1 MLDHIIRF
9 SVQRRWTILTLAI
22 VAAVGGLL
30 AIQQIPV
37 DAVPDLSENQVIV
50 TADWPGHGPTE
61 IDARITSRISRTL
74 QSLDGVRAVRGS
86 SDMGYSL
93 IHVIF
98 KDEITLPEARRR
110 VQEGITSTAAQL
122 PDRVSPVLAPD
133 GIATGQIY
141 WYTVEGTNIDLAELR
156 RCQDE
161 EIAPLLASVP
171 GVAEVASVGGFR
183 SELHINLRPETL
195 VHHKLSLTE
204 FLRQLQHSE
213 HGGGQVIQKEGAE
226 FVLQLEP
233 KSHADVDS
241 LINDW
246 QSRVIRSA
254 DGAPILL
261 GELAEL
267 TIGPAPRRGTF
278 EKEGS
283 ECVAGIVHLRYG
295 YNVLEVTR
303 AVRNRLV
310 EVAASLPSGIR
321 IVPCYDRTPLI
332 LGAVNTVSRTLLEAL
347 IIAAVCVLI
356 VLRHFRA
363 WLVIALTLPL
373 CVLLTFLAI
382 RVLSLTGIL
391 SIQTNIMSLAGI
403 VISIGVLVDSSIVMT
418 ENVMHR
424 LRDRFGDQPVSG
436 DVSEDVIAACSVV
449 GRPVFFS
456 IVVMLISFMPV
467 FSLQGIDGR
476 MYGPLAWT
484 KTLAL
489 IAAAIL
495 AVTLVPALSAIL
507 IRGRM
512 RDETES
518 AVVRSL
524 LTVYRPLLERL
535 LEKPLPLF
543 ILLCTTL
550 ILAAAPTG
558 SANLLQCAVLLSC
571 VILTAAKRSWKG
583 AVACS
588 LAMMFVGLSAS
599 TFMTP
604 LTTELRMPLREGIVM
619 DMPITVPRANVTQS
633 TDDMK
638 ARNMVLCRFP
648 EIRMVTGKAG
658 RAATPFDPAP
668 LDMIESMVE
677 FFPDD
682 VWPKRLLLAQDATRL
697 SREFAGTLAQSGLI
711 ETIPDQQLSEI
722 TDAALFRFDAAQRE
736 TAWQLQQ
743 TFRTSLRE
751 KLCETCLLAVSDL
764 WLSRGE
770 IQQPLTTADAGRV
783 QNQIV
788 PEVLR
793 DLEMT
798 PSDLTVATFLR
809 HAQRILN
816 ETDIAETAD
825 VANSGQAV
833 FLEDSALALRAI
845 IRTADA
851 EWKTAARNLDETLQ
865 NRAVPTF
872 VHVLSDEIFAR
883 TVILDD
889 QLRKQR
895 EQVIELRKSSRK
907 ADHSGDHHHGLASYG
922 DLPFVDPHPEY
933 DRIREE
939 MRERWK
945 ASLKLHRHTPETL
958 ASFGGEM
965 DRVLQMPGWTNVW
978 TRPIQNRV
986 DMLATGVNSEVGV
999 RVLGRSLNDV
1009 VDASEEIAR
1018 ILRDVPGAAN
1028 VVADPV
1034 RGKGVVRVRPD
1045 FDKAAALGVTR
1056 DDLVSTIDYAFSGRV
1071 ISETVLRQSPI
1082 PVRLNVIPG
1091 NRIADEETLREI
1103 QIPSAII
1110 SSGHKTH
1117 TAVPIGVPLD
1127 AVAEVSV
1134 EEGPATIKRENG
1146 WLRNY
1151 VRLNVRGRDPLEFVE
1166 DAKRIVSQRL
1176 SPRPGVFVEWTG
1188 QFEHAVESRRSLLIL
1203 VPVVVLLIFLTLLWT
1218 YRDAAD
1224 ALLMLL
1230 TAPGALAGGIL
1241 CQWLLGYQFSVAVG
1255 VGYIACFGMAASTG
1269 VVMLVYLREA
1279 VAAAGGL
1286 ENMTLEQLRSAVLKG
1301 AVHRLRPKLLTEATT
1316 LLSLAPM
1323 IWSTGTGA
1331 EIIRPMA
1338 APVLGGILVADE
1350 IIDLLLPILF
1360 YHVRR
1365 RRWLAL
1371 HPTNKSNSSAM
1382 NKEASPGSG

>member
-1 MLDHIIRF
+1 MLDRIIRF
-9 SVQRRWTILTLAI
+9 SVQRRWTILALAI
-22 VAAVGGLL
+22 VAAFGGLL
-30 AIQQIPV
+30 AIRQIPI

-98 KDEITLPEARRR
+98 RDEISLPEARRR
-110 VQEGITSTAAQL
+110 VQEAITSTAAQL
-122 PDRVSPVLAPD
+122 PENVSPVLAPD

-204 FLRQLQHSE
+204 LLRQLQHPE

-226 FVLQLEP
+226 FVLQLEA
-233 KSHADVDS
+233 KSHSDVDS

-246 QSRVIRSA
+246 QSRVIKRA

-303 AVRNRLV
+303 AVRNRLL
-310 EVAASLPSGIR
+310 EVAAGLPSDIR

-347 IIAAVCVLI
+347 IIAAACVLI

-382 RVLSLTGIL
+382 RGLSLTGIL

-436 DVSEDVIAACSVV
+436 DVSEDVVAACSLV

-456 IVVMLISFMPV
+456 IVVMLISFVPV

-489 IAAAIL
+489 LAAALL
-495 AVTLVPALSAIL
+495 AVTLVPALSAIM

-524 LTVYRPLLERL
+524 LTVYRPLLNRL
-535 LEKPLPLF
+535 LEKPLPLL

-558 SANLLQCAVLLSC
+558 SATLLQCAVLLSC
-571 VILTAAKRSWKG
+571 VILTVVTRSWTG
-583 AVACS
+583 AIVCSVA
-588 LAMMFVGLSAS
+588 MIFVGLSAS

-677 FFPDD
+677 FFPED
-682 VWPKRLLLAQDATRL
+682 VWPKRLLLPRDATRL
-697 SREFAGTLAQSGLI
+697 SHEFAETLAQSGLI
-711 ETIPDQQLSEI
+711 ESIPDQQLREI

-751 KLCETCLLAVSDL
+751 RLCDAGLRAVSDL
-764 WLSRGE
+764 WLSRDE
-770 IQQPLTTADAGRV
+770 IRRPLTTTDAGRV
-783 QNQIV
+783 QNQIA

-798 PSDLTVATFLR
+798 PSELTVATFLR

-816 ETDIAETAD
+816 ETENAA
-825 VANSGQAV
+825 ANISNHGQAV

-845 IRTADA
+845 VSTVDA
-851 EWKTAARNLDETLQ
+851 EWASAARNLDETLQ
-865 NRAVPTF
+865 KRAAPTF
-872 VHVLSDEIFAR
+872 LHVLSDEIFAG

-922 DLPFVDPHPEY
+922 DLPFVDPHPEF
-933 DRIREE
+933 DRIRKT
-939 MRERWK
+939 MRERWTTT
-945 ASLKLHRHTPETL
+945 LKLNRHTPETL
-958 ASFGGEM
+958 ANFGGEM

-1018 ILRDVPGAAN
+1018 ILRDVPGAAD

-1045 FDKAAALGVTR
+1045 IAKAATLGITR
-1056 DDLVSTIDYAFSGRV
+1056 DDLVSTIEYAFTGRV
-1071 ISETVLRQSPI
+1071 ISETVFKQSPI
-1082 PVRLNVIPG
+1082 PVRLNLIHG
-1091 NRIADEETLREI
+1091 NRIADEETLRDI
-1103 QIPSAII
+1103 QISAV
-1110 SSGHKTH
+1110 SSGPGEKTH
-1117 TAVPIGVPLD
+1117 ADRPVGIPLG
-1127 AVAEVSV
+1127 AVAEIAV
-1134 EEGPATIKRENG
+1134 EEGPATIKSENG

-1176 SPRPGVFVEWTG
+1176 SPRHGVFVEWTG
-1188 QFEHAVESRRSLLIL
+1188 QFEHAAESRRSLLIL

-1224 ALLMLL
+1224 AILMLL

-1241 CQWLLGYQFSVAVG
+1241 CQWLLGYPFSVAVG

-1269 VVMLVYLREA
+1269 VVMLVYLRDA

-1286 ENMTLEQLRSAVLKG
+1286 ENITLEQLRSTVLKG

-1371 HPTNKSNSSAM
+1371 HPSHNPNSSAM
-1382 NKEASPGSG
+1382 KQETSPDHD